1 MVISFLITF
10 CGYGMPRININVE
23 FGNRYRIYLHVYRK
37 LLFFVL
43 CIAFKMYLSS
53 HKSHD
58 ETLNLNLI
66 SQKSHCIVKPK

>member
-1 MVISFLITF
+1 MVCHVLILMLNLEIDI
-10 CGYGMPRININVE
+10 GY
-23 FGNRYRIYLHVYRK
+23 IYIELK
-37 LLFFVL
+37 LLFLVL

-66 SQKSHCIVKPK
+66 SQKSHCIFKHK